1 MTIQQLEYVVAL
13 DTHRS
18 FVRAAEACYVTQP
31 TLTMQ
36 VKKLEDEWSMLL
48 FDRTKKPIEPTDFG
62 KSIVKKARQVLRE
75 FHQLEDIIK
84 SDKESMEGEF
94 RIGVIPTL
102 APYVMPRFL
111 KLFTE
116 RHPEVRLIVEELQ
129 TMEIID
135 RLKGNQLDI
144 GLLVT
149 PLEESGIR
157 EIPLFNESF
166 MIYASTLHPLYG
178 EKSIDPEKI
187 PDEDLWILNEGHC
200 FRSQVLNICRPKS
213 EQIDHQG
220 FAYESGSIETLKQL
234 VDMNG
239 GFTLIPELSARE
251 GSTSENIIPF
261 QDPQP
266 VREVSFVVHQGFT
279 KELLLAALR
288 DDFLESLPEK
298 VQKKRSYIR
307 VNWK

>member
-1 MTIQQLEYVVAL
+1 MTIQQLEYIVAL

-18 FVRAAEACYVTQP
+18 FVRAAESCHVTQP

-48 FDRTKKPIEPTDFG
+48 FDRTKKPIEPTPFG
-62 KSIVKKARQVLRE
+62 TSVVKKARQVLRE
-75 FHQLEDIIK
+75 FHQLEEIIK
-84 SDKESMEGEF
+84 SDKETMEGEF

-116 RHPEVRLIVEELQ
+116 QHPEVRLVVEELQ
-129 TMEIID
+129 TLEIIE
-135 RLKGNQLDI
+135 RLKGDQLDI

-149 PLEESGIR
+149 PLEESEIR

-166 MIYASTLHPLYG
+166 MIYASDVHPLYG
-178 EKSIDPEKI
+178 QKSIDPEKL
-187 PDEDLWILNEGHC
+187 PDEDLWILNQGHC
-200 FRSQVLNICRPKS
+200 FRSQVLNICRPKN

-220 FAYESGSIETLKQL
+220 FMYESGSIETLKQL
-234 VDMNG
+234 VDQNG
-239 GFTLIPELSARE
+239 GFTLIPELSARSGFE
-251 GSTSENIIPF
+251 SAHVIPF
-261 QDPQP
+261 NDPQP
-266 VREVSFVVHQGFT
+266 VREVSFVTHQGFT
-279 KELLLAALR
+279 KEHLLAAMR
-288 DDFLESLPEK
+288 DDFLESVPDV

>member
-1 MTIQQLEYVVAL
+1 MTIQQLEYIVAL

-18 FVRAAEACYVTQP
+18 FVRAAESCFVTQP

-36 VKKLEDEWSMLL
+36 VKKLEEEWSMLL
-48 FDRTKKPIEPTDFG
+48 FDRTKKPIEPTQFG
-62 KSIVKKARQVLRE
+62 ESIVKKARQVLRE
-75 FHQLEDIIK
+75 FHQLEEIIK
-84 SDKESMEGEF
+84 SDKETMDGEF

-116 RHPEVRLIVEELQ
+116 RHPEIRLVVSELQ
-129 TMEIID
+129 TAEIIE
-135 RLKGNQLDI
+135 RIKGDQLDI

-149 PLEESGIR
+149 PLDESEIR

-166 MIYASTLHPLYG
+166 MIYASAIHPLYG
-178 EKSIDPEKI
+178 QDSIDPDKI
-187 PDEDLWILNEGHC
+187 PADDLWILNEGHC

-251 GSTSENIIPF
+251 GSKPENIIPF
-261 QDPQP
+261 KDPQP

-279 KELLLAALR
+279 KEVLLAALR
-288 DDFLESLPEK
+288 DDFLESVPDK